1 MYLCI
6 FIFFIFILSCS
17 GLLLIRK
24 NLLNRVVIL
33 NLIISFVVCIICVF
47 SFVKNTTNYIDISFF
62 YILLSVAVPLAL
74 LVYYKKT

>member
-6 FIFFIFILSCS
+6 AIFFIFILFCS

-24 NLLNRVVIL
+24 KLLNRVVIL
-33 NLIISFVVCIICVF
+33 NLIISFAVCIICMF

-62 YILLSVAVPLAL
+62 YILLSAAVPLTL